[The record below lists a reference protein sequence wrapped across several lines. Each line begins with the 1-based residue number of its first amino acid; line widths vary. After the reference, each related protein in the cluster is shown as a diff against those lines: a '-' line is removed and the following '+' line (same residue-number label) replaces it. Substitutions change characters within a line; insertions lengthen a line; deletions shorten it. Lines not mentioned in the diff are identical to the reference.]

1 MRMGGRFTGPFDR
14 VNSNG
19 LIKPLQGKLAQCA
32 EGQLFPDAQLSHDV
46 RYQCQFLLI
55 KSITQ

>member
-19 LIKPLQGKLAQCA
+19 LIKPFQGNLAQCA
-32 EGQLFPDAQLSHDV
+32 EGQPFSDAQLSHDV
-46 RYQCQFLLI
+46 RYQFQLLLI